1 VSFFL
6 WYNCRCKYSPVPD
19 LRLARC
25 GIAVEDRIA
34 EGMARVL
41 IVEDDLG
48 LAEMLQQMLEPE
60 GFSMLLASSGEEAL
74 QILREGQSHLDP
86 VDLVLLDGVMPGLNG
101 YEVFRSIKGDA
112 RLKHIPVIMVAT
124 LDGEEEWVA
133 GLEAKA
139 DDYITKPFRREELL
153 ARVRTLLR
161 MSEMKWQIARLY
173 QESESRAAQIAAVN
187 RITNAISS
195 SLDIHDVYQTFFAE
209 LKAIVQFD
217 RASLALLDA
226 SRESL
231 TVQAL
236 SGEAEDGLTVG
247 AHLPVADS
255 AQGYTVMDGKALLRR
270 DLREKQRFTPDGQT
284 LAAGL
289 LSDISVPLAF
299 KTRVLGVL
307 TLSGR
312 KLNAYSDQDLEIL
325 CQVAGQLAAAIE
337 NARLFGEL
345 ERRLDEV
352 QALFNVGQSLV
363 TTLKLD
369 KVLGLIVDA
378 ALETIPVAHKA
389 VIHFLD
395 EGNEVLVPKAV
406 SHHGQGAGS
415 SAKMRMGEGV
425 AGRAVMEKEA
435 IYVSDA
441 RADPRFVDSG
451 TDVRS
456 LLVVPMILGE
466 TVIGT
471 LSLDSGE
478 AEAFTQDDE
487 RLLFMLANQAAIAI
501 ENARLYGEAK
511 RADELTALNRIATAM
526 VSTLDL
532 DQVLTLAMQGI
543 NETLRVEAGSLLL
556 LDDAEGVLVPRMT
569 LCGEKS
575 VRGEM
580 TLSLGQGVAG
590 WVVQEGKPRLLP
602 DTQQAGRLPSITAQ
616 LLGVEARS
624 VLCVPLVLR
633 EKTIGAIEV
642 INKWGARFTE
652 DDLTLLNSI
661 AASVAIAIEN
671 ARLYAEVKD
680 FADELA
686 RSQAQLIQSEKLAAT
701 GKLAAT
707 IAHELNN
714 PLQAVQSCIYLVA
727 DQTDPDGHDRQYL
740 DIAREELGRMARIV
754 GRMLDFYRPSDE
766 GRIPT
771 DINFLLED
779 VIALVRKRLQQ
790 GGIEMDLE
798 LAPDM
803 PLIAATGDHLKQVFL
818 NMVINALEAMPQ
830 GGRLEMITRYI
841 SEPDARE
848 KGSVDAGFVEIEFA
862 DTGVGIPAEYINNIF
877 DPFYTTKSKGMGLGL
892 SVSYGI
898 VERHGGQIQVESK
911 VGEGT
916 TFIVRLPV
924 EGCG

>member
-1 VSFFL
+1 VTDF
-6 WYNCRCKYSPVPD
+6 RV
-19 LRLARC
+19 ARR
-25 GIAVEDRIA
+25 GIAVKDRIA
-34 EGMARVL
+34 EGKARVL
-41 IVEDDLG
+41 IVEDDIR
-48 LAEMLQQMLEPE
+48 LAEMFQQMLEPE
-60 GFSMLLASSGEEAL
+60 GFSMLVASSAEEAL
-74 QILREGQSHLDP
+74 QILRDGQSQP
-86 VDLVLLDGVMPGLNG
+86 GAVDLVLLDVVMPGLSG
-101 YEVFRSIKGDA
+101 YEVCRSIKGDI
-112 RLKHIPVIMVAT
+112 RLKHIPIIMVTT
-124 LDGEEEWVA
+124 LDSGEERVA
-133 GLEAKA
+133 GLEAEA
-139 DDYITKPFRREELL
+139 DDYITEPFRREELL

-161 MSEMKWQIARLY
+161 MSEMEREMARLY

-187 RITNAISS
+187 RIASAISS
-195 SLDIHDVYQTFFAE
+195 SLDIHDVYRTFFAE
-209 LKAIVQFD
+209 LKAIVEFD

-226 SRESL
+226 SRENL
-231 TVQAL
+231 TVQVL
-236 SGEAEDGLTVG
+236 SGEAKDGLTVE
-247 AHLPVADS
+247 AQLPLADS
-255 AQGYTVMDGKALLRR
+255 AQGYTLVEGKAWLRR
-270 DLREKQRFTPDGQT
+270 DLREKQSLTPDGQT

-289 LSDISVPLAF
+289 LSDISVPLTF

-307 TLSGR
+307 TLSSR

-352 QALFNVGQSLV
+352 QALFTVGQSLV
-363 TTLKLD
+363 TTLNLD

-395 EGNEVLVPKAV
+395 ETNEVLVPKAV

-435 IYVSDA
+435 IYVSDT

-511 RADELTALNRIATAM
+511 RADELAALNRIATAM

-556 LDDAEGVLVPRMT
+556 LDDAEGELVPRMT

-580 TLSLGQGVAG
+580 TLSLGEGVAG
-590 WVVQEGKPRLLP
+590 WVVQEGKPLLLP
-602 DTQQAGRLPSITAQ
+602 DTRQAGRLSSTTAQ
-616 LLGVEARS
+616 LLSVEARS

-633 EKTIGAIEV
+633 GKTIGAIEV
-642 INKWGARFTE
+642 INKWGGRFTE
-652 DDLTLLNSI
+652 DDLTLLKSI

-714 PLQAVQSCIYLVA
+714 PLQAVQSCVYLVA
-727 DQTDPDGHDRQYL
+727 NQADPDGHDRQYL
-740 DIAREELGRMARIV
+740 DIAREELDRMAGIV
-754 GRMLDFYRPSDE
+754 GRMMDFYRPSSE

-771 DINFLLED
+771 DVSVLLED

-803 PLIAATGDHLKQVFL
+803 PFIVATGDHLKQVFL
-818 NMVINALEAMPQ
+818 NMIINALEAMPQ
-830 GGRLEMITRYI
+830 GGRLEMATRYV
-841 SEPDARE
+841 SEPDAR
-848 KGSVDAGFVEIEFA
+848 KKAPVDAGFVEIEFA
-862 DTGVGIPAEYINNIF
+862 DTGVGIPAEHINNIF
-877 DPFYTTKSKGMGLGL
+877 DPFYTTKPKGMGLGL

-898 VERHGGQIQVESK
+898 IERHGGQILVESE

-924 EGCG
+924 EGGG